1 MPYFERPKAPR
12 DWRWTVGLIG
22 RGLIVTGLMMFAF
35 VAYQLWGTGIQTAQA
50 QNDLESQFQELLQST
65 STTGSTT
72 TTIAP
77 TETTDGATTTSTI
90 PVAPPGVIEEGAP
103 VAQLRIAK
111 IGVDW
116 TVVEGVAVND
126 LKKGPGHFP
135 ETPMPGQLGNAAIAG
150 HRTTH
155 GQPFYRLD
163 ELAPGD
169 LIEVDTLAGAFIYS
183 VTGSIVVSPSEY
195 AAVIP
200 TVDPNTATLTL
211 ATCTP
216 RYTANSRLIV
226 KAVLVPEQS
235 GPVVRPSSA
244 TTPGDSTTSSVLGTL
259 PGDDTI
265 VPSSDTSNTSGTSN
279 TSDTSGTATTTT
291 SVVPAPPSTAGDSF
305 SGGWFD
311 DSSAILPSILWG
323 LALVGVS
330 LGAWFIGKRANR
342 LWVCYAAG
350 VVPFVVVLYFFF
362 ENINRL
368 LPPGI

>member
-12 DWRWTVGLIG
+12 DWRWTVGIVG
-22 RGLIVTGLMMFAF
+22 RVFIVTGLLLFAF

-50 QNDLESQFQELLQST
+50 QNDLDQQFQELLQST
-65 STTGSTT
+65 TTTSTT
-72 TTIAP
+72 TTSSTLP
-77 TETTDGATTTSTI
+77 TETTDGTTTTSTI
-90 PVAPPGVIEEGAP
+90 PVAPAGALTQGVP

-111 IGVDW
+111 IGLDL
-116 TVVEGVAVND
+116 TVVEGVGVGD

-135 ETPMPGQLGNAAIAG
+135 ETPLPGQLGNAAIAG
-150 HRTTH
+150 HRTTY

-163 ELAPGD
+163 EVQPGD
-169 LIEVDTLAGAFIYS
+169 LIEVDTLAGRFVYS
-183 VTGSIVVSPSEY
+183 VTGSTVVSPSEY

-200 TVDPNTATLTL
+200 TIDPDTATLTL

-235 GPVVRPSSA
+235 AQVMRPSTA
-244 TTPGDSTTSSVLGTL
+244 TTPEDSTSTSSTVPGTL
-259 PGDDTI
+259 PGDDTT
-265 VPSSDTSNTSGTSN
+265 VPTTDDAS
-279 TSDTSGTATTTT
+279 TTTT
-291 SVVPAPPSTAGDSF
+291 TIVAAPISTADDSF

-311 DSSAILPSILWG
+311 DTSAILPSILWL
-323 LALVGVS
+323 LALIGVS
-330 LGAWFIGKRANR
+330 VGSFFIGKRANR
-342 LWVCYAAG
+342 LWVSYAVG
-350 VVPFVVVLYFFF
+350 VVPFVVVLYFVF